1 MSADDII
8 AKGREAWDRLKA
20 SRSFDDYLDV
30 GHALMEG
37 RSWAMREAHV
47 NQTQG
52 RAFNEMMGKWL
63 REYGFADIGKATR
76 SQIIACI
83 KHEAAIK
90 AWRAD
95 LPLAQ
100 RLKLNHP
107 ANVLARW
114 QANKARSK
122 ADKPSPMA
130 ELVAKVARQEAEIK
144 RRRLGLTSSIAR
156 YRAGRPTGFFATA
169 ARLVTCRT
177 KAMRHCASCC
187 SAAAWRQSWV
197 GRRHDEPTR

>member
-1 MSADDII
+1 M
-8 AKGREAWDRLKA
+8 
-20 SRSFDDYLDV
+20 
-30 GHALMEG
+30 HAAYANLP
-37 RSWAMREAHV
+37 A
-47 NQTQG
+47 G
-52 RAFNEMMGKWL
+52 RAFNNMMGQWL
-63 REYGFADIGKATR
+63 REHGFAEIDKTVRSKILRCMEHKAE
-76 SQIIACI
+76 I
-83 KHEAAIK
+83 E
-90 AWRAD
+90 AWRAG
-95 LPLAQ
+95 LPLAEC
-100 RLKLNHP
+100 LKLNHR

-114 QANKARSK
+114 QASKTKPK